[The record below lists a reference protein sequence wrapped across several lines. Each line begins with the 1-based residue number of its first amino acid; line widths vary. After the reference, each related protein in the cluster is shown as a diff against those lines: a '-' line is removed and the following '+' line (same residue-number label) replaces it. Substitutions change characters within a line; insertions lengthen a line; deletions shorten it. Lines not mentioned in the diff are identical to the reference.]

1 MGCGNKKK
9 LKNRTLQIAD
19 YLISD
24 DSKPFVIAEIGA
36 NHQGSVELCENLF
49 ELAAKAGVDA
59 VKLQKRENRELF
71 MPSMFNQPYVGPTSF
86 APTYGL
92 HREFLELNLEQYK
105 HLQRYATKLG
115 LIFFATATD
124 KKSIDFLIE
133 LNVPAIKIAS
143 ADLYSTPLIKYAS
156 KFGIPLIMSTGGSD
170 EYNIDRAMSFVNPRK
185 VGLLQCTAMYPA
197 NAAEMNLNVISTFRK
212 RYPETVIGLSSH
224 DRGISFPV
232 IATVLGARIIEKHFT
247 SDRSLKGTDH
257 SFSLEP
263 SGMER
268 MCRDIKNTLVA
279 MGSFEKS
286 IHPAEIPIIKKFGK
300 MLVYKRNLELGKIVE
315 EEDIE
320 IRAPMEG
327 EHAFRLDEI
336 IGKKLNKNVIGL
348 TPVKFSDFSS

>member
-1 MGCGNKKK
+1 M
-9 LKNRTLQIAD
+9 KNRKLQIAN
-19 YLISD
+19 YCISD
-24 DSKPFVIAEIGA
+24 ETKPFVIAEIGA

-71 MPSMFNQPYVGPTSF
+71 MPSMFDQPYIGPTSF
-86 APTYGL
+86 AATYGL
-92 HREFLELNLEQYK
+92 HREFLEFNLDQYK
-105 HLQRYATKLG
+105 HLQKFAMKLG

-124 KKSIDFLIE
+124 KKSIDFLID

-156 KFGIPLIMSTGGSD
+156 KSGIPLIMSTGGSD
-170 EYNIDRAMSFVNPRK
+170 QSNVDRAMSFVNPRK
-185 VGLLQCTAMYPA
+185 VGLLQCTATYPA
-197 NAAEMNLNVISTFRK
+197 NAADMNLNIITTFRA

-232 IATVLGARIIEKHFT
+232 IATVLGARIIEKHLT

-263 SGMER
+263 AGMER
-268 MCRDIKNTLVA
+268 MCRDLKNTLEA
-279 MGSFEKS
+279 MGNFEKS
-286 IHPAEIPIIKKFGK
+286 VNPAEIPIIKKFGK
-300 MLVYKRNLELGKIVE
+300 MLVYRKNLEQGKIIE
-315 EEDIE
+315 EDDIE

-327 EHAFRLDEI
+327 EHAFRLDEVV
-336 IGKKLNKNVIGL
+336 GKKLNKNVKAL
-348 TPVKFSDFSS
+348 TPINFSDFYN

>member
-1 MGCGNKKK
+1 MKT
-9 LKNRTLQIAD
+9 RTLQIAD
-19 YLISD
+19 YHISD
-24 DSKPFVIAEIGA
+24 ESKPFVIAEIGA
-36 NHQGSVELCENLF
+36 NHQGSIELCENLF

-71 MPSMFNQPYVGPTSF
+71 MPSMFNQPYIGPTSF

-92 HREFLELNLEQYK
+92 HREYLELNLEQYK
-105 HLQRYATKLG
+105 HLQKFATKLG

-124 KKSIDFLIE
+124 KKSIDFLID

-143 ADLYSTPLIKYAS
+143 ADLYSTPLIRYAS
-156 KFGIPLIMSTGGSD
+156 KFGKPLIMSTGGSD
-170 EYNIDRAMSFVNPRK
+170 LSNVDRAMSFVDPRK
-185 VGLLQCTAMYPA
+185 VGLLQCTATYPA
-197 NAAEMNLNVISTFRK
+197 NAADMNLNVISTFRK
-212 RYPETVIGLSSH
+212 RYPNTVIGLSSH

-263 SGMER
+263 AGMER
-268 MCRDIKNTLVA
+268 MCRDIKNTLEA
-279 MGSFEKS
+279 MGSFEKNVN
-286 IHPAEIPIIKKFGK
+286 PAEIPIIKKFGK
-300 MLVYKRNLELGKIVE
+300 MLVYRKSLEPGKIIA

-327 EHAFRLDEI
+327 EPAFRFDEI
-336 IGKKLNKNVIGL
+336 IGKKLSKKVIEL
-348 TPVKFSDFSS
+348 TPVKFSDFLY